1 MIINKRY
8 LVLRDCNIENT
19 TYELL
24 KLTTVGTNDINE
36 EIEKVQNRI
45 YELKDKIGEEYT
57 VEEVLNILLDEFA
70 NCAEAVAVASPMKAN
85 TNKDLNAFITK

>member
-24 KLTTVGTNDINE
+24 KLTTVGNTDIDE
-36 EIEKVQNRI
+36 EIEKIQNKI
-45 YELKDKIGEEYT
+45 YELKEKIGEEYT
-57 VEEVLNILLDEFA
+57 VEEVLNMLLDEFQ
-70 NCAEAVAVASPMKAN
+70 NLEIIDDFV
-85 TNKDLNAFITK
+85 DYLEI

>member
-24 KLTTVGTNDINE
+24 KLTTVGNTDINE
-36 EIEKVQNRI
+36 EIEKIQNKI
-45 YELKDKIGEEYT
+45 YELKEKIGEEYT
-57 VEEVLNILLDEFA
+57 VEEVLNMLLDEFQ
-70 NCAEAVAVASPMKAN
+70 NLEIVDDFV
-85 TNKDLNAFITK
+85 DYLEI

>member
-70 NCAEAVAVASPMKAN
+70 NLEIVDDFV
-85 TNKDLNAFITK
+85 DYLEI

>member
-24 KLTTVGTNDINE
+24 KVTTVGNTDIDE
-36 EIEKVQNRI
+36 EIEKIQNKI
-45 YELKDKIGEEYT
+45 YELKEKIGEEYT
-57 VEEVLNILLDEFA
+57 VEEVLNMLLDEFQ
-70 NCAEAVAVASPMKAN
+70 NLEIVDDFV
-85 TNKDLNAFITK
+85 DYLEI

>member
-8 LVLRDCNIENT
+8 LVLRDCNIEKT

-70 NCAEAVAVASPMKAN
+70 NLEIVDDFV
-85 TNKDLNAFITK
+85 DYLEI

>member
-8 LVLRDCNIENT
+8 LVLKDCNIDET
-19 TYELL
+19 TYGLL
-24 KLTTVGTNDINE
+24 KVTTVGNTDINE
-36 EIEKVQNRI
+36 EIEKIQNRI

-70 NCAEAVAVASPMKAN
+70 NLEIVDDFV
-85 TNKDLNAFITK
+85 DYLEI